1 MIYQDRK
8 SVLERA
14 LQHHPLAPKPAHSWT
29 HQVCDGGFVH
39 ILHWHY
45 YRVVLPLAMLNNGIY
60 VLLQRHPETRRQLI
74 VGEGNVD
81 QEVERVL
88 GAEESLLSLQQI
100 KNR

>member
-1 MIYQDRK
+1 M
-8 SVLERA
+8 LF
-14 LQHHPLAPKPAHSWT
+14 L
-29 HQVCDGGFVH
+29 
-39 ILHWHY
+39 
-45 YRVVLPLAMLNNGIY
+45 LPLAMLNNGIY

>member
-29 HQVCDGGFVH
+29 HQVCSGGFVH
-39 ILHWHY
+39 IGLCIIL
-45 YRVVLPLAMLNNGIY
+45 VVVPLAMLNNEIY

-100 KNR
+100 KNQ